1 MGDATQWEES
11 SLAEVRRSYKGTQE
25 IPKTVE
31 TWLAK
36 GWRIRKQGHG
46 YALWPPD
53 PGFRWA
59 PPPAPFARFDHTPKG
74 DGASQARTLDRACR
88 YLEKTISELRKDH
101 SCEAGCDT
109 VVD

>member
-1 MGDATQWEES
+1 MGEAQWEES

-25 IPKTVE
+25 VPKTVAN
-31 TWLAK
+31 WLAK
-36 GWRIRKQGHG
+36 DWRIRKQGHG

-88 YLEKTISELRKDH
+88 ILEKTISELRKDH
-101 SCEAGCDT
+101 SFEGGSDA